1 MVTMQQGG
9 GQMMR
14 AVMIQQGSPY
24 DQANY
29 IVPAGAGTTMQ
40 RTSDPY
46 GIPQTQTGASS
57 NYAQLQQGHMVARTQ
72 PMPYANAPNAP
83 PPTPMQQSST
93 VSPQFDF

>member
-1 MVTMQQGG
+1 MQQGG

-46 GIPQTQTGASS
+46 GIPQAQTGVCFFF
-57 NYAQLQQGHMVARTQ
+57 L
-72 PMPYANAPNAP
+72 P
-83 PPTPMQQSST
+83 PAVFLPGFFSRKIFFHIKTE
-93 VSPQFDF
+93 